1 LEKTAVLGNDISNEV
16 VPRLLIAFEGMLGI
30 LPEKS
35 DSYVVELVARK
46 FGRKQRTAQRSVDA
60 YEIND
65 ALARVIWD
73 TTWRHKY
80 SVDVV
85 TYLGEDAVA
94 PLEARLDVEGL
105 PIGRVWSTTPE
116 RLARR
121 LPYMPDVAAVFDNEH
136 HLIFGSKGRLLPA
149 VPTTLIGAL

>member
-1 LEKTAVLGNDISNEV
+1 
-16 VPRLLIAFEGMLGI
+16 MLGL
-30 LPEKS
+30 LPEKP
-35 DSYVVELVARK
+35 DRYVTELVARK
-46 FGRKQRTAQRSVDA
+46 FGRRARMAQRTVDA

-73 TTWRHKY
+73 TTWRHRY
-80 SVDVV
+80 TVDVV

-105 PIGRVWSTTPE
+105 PIGRVWATTPD

-136 HLIFGSKGRLLPA
+136 HLIYGSKGRMLPA
-149 VPTTLIGAL
+149 VPTTLIGAM

>member
-1 LEKTAVLGNDISNEV
+1 
-16 VPRLLIAFEGMLGI
+16 MLGL
-30 LPEKS
+30 LPEKP
-35 DSYVVELVARK
+35 DKYVTELVARK
-46 FGRKQRTAQRSVDA
+46 FGRRARMAQRTVDA

-73 TTWRHKY
+73 TTWRHRY
-80 SVDVV
+80 TVDVV

-105 PIGRVWSTTPE
+105 PIGRVWATTPD

-136 HLIFGSKGRLLPA
+136 HLIYGSKGRMLPA

>member
-1 LEKTAVLGNDISNEV
+1 MERGDISNEV
-16 VPRLLIAFEGMLGI
+16 VPRLVVAYEGMLGI
-30 LPEKS
+30 LPEKPER
-35 DSYVVELVARK
+35 VHELVTRK
-46 FGRKQRTAQRSVDA
+46 FGRRQRMAKRTVDA

-73 TTWRHKY
+73 TTWRFKY

-85 TYLGEDAVA
+85 TYLGDDAVG
-94 PLEARLDVEGL
+94 PLEARLDAEGL
-105 PIGRVWSTTPE
+105 PIGRVWATTPE

-136 HLIFGSKGRLLPA
+136 HLIYGSKGRTLPA
-149 VPTTLIGAL
+149 HPTTLIGAL

>member
-1 LEKTAVLGNDISNEV
+1 MEHGDISNEV

-30 LPEKS
+30 LPEKHES
-35 DSYVVELVARK
+35 AVEFALRR
-46 FGRKQRTAQRSVDA
+46 FGRRQRTAQRSVDA

-73 TTWRHKY
+73 TTWRHRY

-121 LPYMPDVAAVFDNEH
+121 LPYMPDVAAVFDNDH
-136 HLIFGSKGRLLPA
+136 HLIFGSKGRMLPA
-149 VPTTLIGAL
+149 APTTLIGAL

>member
-1 LEKTAVLGNDISNEV
+1 MQGGDISNEV
-16 VPRLLIAFEGMLGI
+16 VPRLVLAYEGMLGV
-30 LPEKS
+30 LPEKPEG
-35 DSYVVELVARK
+35 YVHELVARK
-46 FGRKQRTAQRSVDA
+46 FGRRARMAKRTVDA

-73 TTWRHKY
+73 TVWRFKY

-85 TYLGEDAVA
+85 TYLGEDAVE
-94 PLEARLDVEGL
+94 PLEARLDAEGL

-121 LPYMPDVAAVFDNEH
+121 LPYMPDVAAIFDNEH
-136 HLIFGSKGRLLPA
+136 HLIFGSKGRSLPA
-149 VPTTLIGAL
+149 APTTLIGAL

>member
-1 LEKTAVLGNDISNEV
+1 MQGGDISNEV
-16 VPRLLIAFEGMLGI
+16 VPRLVIAYEGMLGI
-30 LPEKS
+30 LPEKPEG
-35 DSYVVELVARK
+35 YVQELVARK
-46 FGRKQRTAQRSVDA
+46 FGRRARQVQRTVDS

-65 ALARVIWD
+65 MLARVIWD
-73 TTWRHKY
+73 TVWRHKY

-85 TYLGEDAVA
+85 TYLGEDAVG

-121 LPYMPDVAAVFDNEH
+121 LPYMPDVAAIFDNEH
-136 HLIFGSKGRLLPA
+136 HLLFGSKGRALPA
-149 VPTTLIGAL
+149 TPTTLIGAL

>member
-1 LEKTAVLGNDISNEV
+1 MQGGDISNEV
-16 VPRLLIAFEGMLGI
+16 VPRLVIAYEGMLGL
-30 LPEKS
+30 LPEKP
-35 DSYVVELVARK
+35 DRYVTELVARK
-46 FGRKQRTAQRSVDA
+46 FGRRARMAQRTVDA

-73 TTWRHKY
+73 TTWRHRY
-80 SVDVV
+80 TVDVV

-105 PIGRVWSTTPE
+105 PIGRVWATTPD

-121 LPYMPDVAAVFDNEH
+121 LPYMPDVAAVFDNEN
-136 HLIFGSKGRLLPA
+136 HLIYGSKGRMLPA
-149 VPTTLIGAL
+149 VPTTLIGAM

>member
-1 LEKTAVLGNDISNEV
+1 MERGDISNEV
-16 VPRLLIAFEGMLGI
+16 VPRLVVAFEGMLGI
-30 LPEKS
+30 LPEKPK
-35 DSYVVELVARK
+35 E
-46 FGRKQRTAQRSVDA
+46 RTLLTWPRRAGKRQAQAKRTVDA
-60 YEIND
+60 YDIND

-85 TYLGEDAVA
+85 TYLGDDAVEA
-94 PLEARLDVEGL
+94 LEARLDAEGL
-105 PIGRVWSTTPE
+105 PIGRVWATTPE

-136 HLIFGSKGRLLPA
+136 HLIYGSKGRTLPA
-149 VPTTLIGAL
+149 APTTLIGAL

>member
-1 LEKTAVLGNDISNEV
+1 MQGGDISNEV
-16 VPRLLIAFEGMLGI
+16 VPRLVIAYEGMLGL
-30 LPEKS
+30 LPEKP
-35 DSYVVELVARK
+35 DKYVTELVARK
-46 FGRKQRTAQRSVDA
+46 FGRRARMAQRTVDA

-73 TTWRHKY
+73 TTWRHRY
-80 SVDVV
+80 TVDVV

-105 PIGRVWSTTPE
+105 PIGRVWATTPD

-136 HLIFGSKGRLLPA
+136 HLIYGSKGRMLPA

>member
-1 LEKTAVLGNDISNEV
+1 VQGNDISNEV

-30 LPEKS
+30 LPEKPQKH
-35 DSYVVELVARK
+35 LVDRLPK
-46 FGRKQRTAQRSVDA
+46 RFGRRGQTQRSVDA
-60 YEIND
+60 YEINEP
-65 ALARVIWD
+65 LARVIWD

-80 SVDVV
+80 SIDVV

-136 HLIFGSKGRLLPA
+136 HLIFGSKGRMLPA

>member
-1 LEKTAVLGNDISNEV
+1 MQNGDISNEV
-16 VPRLLIAFEGMLGI
+16 VPRLVIAYEGMLGL
-30 LPEKS
+30 LPEKP
-35 DSYVVELVARK
+35 DRYVTELVARK
-46 FGRKQRTAQRSVDA
+46 FGRRARMAQRTVDA

-73 TTWRHKY
+73 TTWRHRY
-80 SVDVV
+80 TVDVV

-105 PIGRVWSTTPE
+105 PIGRVWATTPD

-121 LPYMPDVAAVFDNEH
+121 LPYMPDVAAVFDNEN
-136 HLIFGSKGRLLPA
+136 HLLYGSKGRMLPA
-149 VPTTLIGAL
+149 VPTTLIGAM

>member
-1 LEKTAVLGNDISNEV
+1 MERGDISNEV
-16 VPRLLIAFEGMLGI
+16 VPRLVIAYEGMLGI

-35 DSYVVELVARK
+35 ERVTELVARR
-46 FGRKQRTAQRSVDA
+46 FGRRQRAVKRTVEA

-65 ALARVIWD
+65 PLARLIWD
-73 TTWRHKY
+73 TTWRFRY

-85 TYLGEDAVA
+85 TYLGEDAVE
-94 PLEARLDVEGL
+94 PLEERLDREGL
-105 PIGRVWSTTPE
+105 PIGRVWSDEPQ
-116 RLARR
+116 RLSRR

-136 HLIFGSKGRLLPA
+136 HLIYGSKGRMLPA